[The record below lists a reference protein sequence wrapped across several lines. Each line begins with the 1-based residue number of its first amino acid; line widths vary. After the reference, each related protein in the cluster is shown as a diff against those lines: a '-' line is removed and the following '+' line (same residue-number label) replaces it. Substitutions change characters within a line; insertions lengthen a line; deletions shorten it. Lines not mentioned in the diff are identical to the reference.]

1 MPLVK
6 VSDNSLDQPK
16 LVVAN
21 DFKTFIEKGKNLVRY
36 MNLVLK

>member
-6 VSDNSLDQPK
+6 VSDKTLDQPK

-21 DFKTFIEKGKNLVRY
+21 DFKSFIEKGKNNTE
-36 MNLVLK
+36 MNSK